1 MELGENIRR
10 IRETKGWTQEQ
21 LAEKAELDISY
32 LGQIE
37 RGLRTSPGLKIVKK
51 LAYALEVELGYLLD
65 SQCKDKQL
73 DEAGNIDNIPE
84 WMAEELKRCP
94 LTEQTIYAQIF
105 QLIQKL
111 MEYRRK

>member
-1 MELGENIRR
+1 MKLGENIRR

-37 RGLRTSPGLKIVKK
+37 RGLRTSPGLKIVQK
-51 LAYALEVELGYLLD
+51 LANALEVELGYLLD

-73 DEAGNIDNIPE
+73 DGTGNIDNIPE
-84 WMAEELKRCP
+84 WLADELKRCP
-94 LTEQTIYAQIF
+94 ITEQTIHAQIF
-105 QLIQKL
+105 QLIQQLVEFK
-111 MEYRRK
+111 RK